1 MMAGKTISAY
11 VDDAVADQVTALAR
25 RQHRSV
31 GQMTGAALRFYLSLG
46 TEAQDALRTI
56 EDAGTPDERR
66 QAAAD
71 VIRILLRHNF
81 RIGRR
86 EWREANRHMWKPD
99 MTAEEIDAEA
109 DRMIADADEKA
120 KAHLMEAAK

>member
-1 MMAGKTISAY
+1 MR
-11 VDDAVADQVTALAR
+11 L
-25 RQHRSV
+25 
-31 GQMTGAALRFYLSLG
+31 YLSLG
-46 TEAQDALRTI
+46 PEAQDALRTI